1 MKRKKLFI
9 SLTAVCAVLVFLGIF
24 VLMWYV
30 GDSYKDFKKF
40 SKEFA
45 IEGLDDGAVPQGM
58 TAYPSNYVY
67 DVDETGKEKVKLQ
80 QYFLVSSYMS
90 DGSASRIYVT
100 VQLTDNKNKVT
111 GYRYIG
117 FVTLENEDGTPH
129 LGHVGGIATNGAF
142 LWVGHDDNVL
152 VATASSKDYENILRE
167 IILKAQINLS
177 GEAEE
182 IQSVKFT
189 SSFKANCNASFMV
202 YFDDARYTDITYDR
216 LYVGEFYRKGN
227 YETDK
232 SHRIETPNGYKN
244 TAFMYEYNVD
254 KKASSENP
262 YGLTRIDQDEK
273 DKTLSDNVPKIQ
285 KIFSIP
291 EKIQG
296 VAFSGRKGSNTTSSD
311 PESMVVLS
319 QSYGLANSHLLCFD
333 WKLATESANRE
344 LYRSIA
350 GESFA
355 YKDVYRNRSNGDKT
369 PYTDSGVYV
378 YYLDKNNEKMFVN
391 DYSVPSM
398 SEGMCTATRAGANA
412 AAITDVYVLFES
424 GSKKYN
430 FFTRESIKDVFRFVP
445 TFR

>member
-67 DVDETGKEKVKLQ
+67 DVDETGKEKVKPQ

-100 VQLTDNKNKVT
+100 VQLTDDKNKVT

-244 TAFMYEYNVD
+244 SSGRNRQDAFGQCSQN
-254 KKASSENP
+254 SENFLYP
-262 YGLTRIDQDEK
+262 RKDTGRCVLGKKGQQHDFERPRIDGGSVAELRTCK
-273 DKTLSDNVPKIQ
+273 FAPFMLRLEISDGK
-285 KIFSIP
+285 
-291 EKIQG
+291 
-296 VAFSGRKGSNTTSSD
+296 RKQRAL
-311 PESMVVLS
+311 P
-319 QSYGLANSHLLCFD
+319 FD
-333 WKLATESANRE
+333 RRRE
-344 LYRSIA
+344 LR
-350 GESFA
+350 
-355 YKDVYRNRSNGDKT
+355 
-369 PYTDSGVYV
+369 
-378 YYLDKNNEKMFVN
+378 L
-391 DYSVPSM
+391 
-398 SEGMCTATRAGANA
+398 
-412 AAITDVYVLFES
+412 
-424 GSKKYN
+424 
-430 FFTRESIKDVFRFVP
+430 
-445 TFR
+445 

>member
-67 DVDETGKEKVKLQ
+67 DVDETGKEKVKPQ

-100 VQLTDNKNKVT
+100 VQLTDDKNKVT

-182 IQSVKFT
+182 IQ
-189 SSFKANCNASFMV
+189 
-202 YFDDARYTDITYDR
+202 I
-216 LYVGEFYRKGN
+216 
-227 YETDK
+227 
-232 SHRIETPNGYKN
+232 
-244 TAFMYEYNVD
+244 
-254 KKASSENP
+254 
-262 YGLTRIDQDEK
+262 
-273 DKTLSDNVPKIQ
+273 
-285 KIFSIP
+285 
-291 EKIQG
+291 
-296 VAFSGRKGSNTTSSD
+296 GRAH
-311 PESMVVLS
+311 V
-319 QSYGLANSHLLCFD
+319 
-333 WKLATESANRE
+333 
-344 LYRSIA
+344 
-350 GESFA
+350 
-355 YKDVYRNRSNGDKT
+355 
-369 PYTDSGVYV
+369 
-378 YYLDKNNEKMFVN
+378 
-391 DYSVPSM
+391 
-398 SEGMCTATRAGANA
+398 
-412 AAITDVYVLFES
+412 
-424 GSKKYN
+424 
-430 FFTRESIKDVFRFVP
+430 
-445 TFR
+445 